1 MALLQLTVHGMKCS
15 GCENTVKQAVGALG
29 GISSVRASHK
39 ENRVEVEYDPDKI
52 DPDSI
57 RRTITEQG
65 FTVS

>member
-1 MALLQLTVHGMKCS
+1 MKCG
-15 GCENTVKQAVGALG
+15 GCENTVKQAVEALG
-29 GISSVRASHK
+29 GISSVRASYK

-65 FTVS
+65 FTVN